1 MGLFAWVDG
10 PGFAGYVEVIV
21 KSSAANILREQFL
34 AWQCRIRQIAM
45 RQDSARPSPGMRPR
59 LLDVAGSELAPA
71 LTVLLLPRDPAES
84 TAFFKFQVLRG
95 ADPRDLYER
104 ALSYLQADYFQ
115 RPESFSDRLVAVL
128 PEGSPLAA
136 ALAAHERC
144 LLAFDQ
150 FSQAYRLPC
159 AVAALKPGDAAHE
172 AALWHNRLFNPA
184 LPETVHVVAFQPD
197 WASAEAE
204 KISL

>member
-1 MGLFAWVDG
+1 MGG
-10 PGFAGYVEVIV
+10 HEV
-21 KSSAANILREQFL
+21 KPAAKALRDKFL

-45 RQDSARPSPGMRPR
+45 RQYGARPSPGMRPR
-59 LLDVAGSELAPA
+59 LLDSAGRELAQA

-84 TAFFKFQVLRG
+84 TAFFRFQVMKH

-128 PEGSPLAA
+128 PEHSPIAD
-136 ALAAHERC
+136 ALMAEGRC
-144 LLAFDQ
+144 TLTFDQ
-150 FSQAYRLPC
+150 FSQTYRLPC
-159 AVAALKPGDAAHE
+159 AVAALKPGDPARE
-172 AALWHNRLFNPA
+172 AAIWHNRLFNPA

-204 KISL
+204 TVSL